1 MEDVERV
8 ATKIKDYQA
17 VPATKPWQ
25 SLVNTSFT
33 FLLKT
38 QLAEITSQKRQ
49 GTHLL
54 QVLFLLSITA
64 PNTMICGAVYT
75 KRVRKNNTSKIL
87 TSIPLYPCT
96 FINSM
101 LFWNSKD
108 ILCHPPP
115 FPPSP
120 PPPARRYSQ
129 GKHCSWLHNS
139 WLHN

>member
-38 QLAEITSQKRQ
+38 QLAEIRSQKRQ

-54 QVLFLLSITA
+54 QV
-64 PNTMICGAVYT
+64 
-75 KRVRKNNTSKIL
+75 
-87 TSIPLYPCT
+87 
-96 FINSM
+96 
-101 LFWNSKD
+101 
-108 ILCHPPP
+108 
-115 FPPSP
+115 
-120 PPPARRYSQ
+120 
-129 GKHCSWLHNS
+129 
-139 WLHN
+139 